1 MSVLET
7 LTFQLGVT
15 SADVKQIG
23 YYVVAIYVSL
33 FAVALI
39 KGILGHKKKRESEE
53 VKQRKEEINLKL
65 AEIRLRLAE
74 IKLAKE
80 EAILAASEKQD
91 EPEEDEEVQALAIE
105 EFDLEEEINAIL
117 AEMDAEEYGVGF

>member
-7 LTFQLGVT
+7 LTSQLGVT

-39 KGILGHKKKRESEE
+39 KGILGHRKKRESEE

-117 AEMDAEEYGVGF
+117 AEMDAQEYGMGF

>member
-7 LTFQLGVT
+7 LTSQLGVT

-39 KGILGHKKKRESEE
+39 KGILGYKKKRESEE
-53 VKQRKEEINLKL
+53 LKQRKEEINFKL

-117 AEMDAEEYGVGF
+117 AEMDAQEYGMGF

>member
-7 LTFQLGVT
+7 LTSQLGVT

-39 KGILGHKKKRESEE
+39 KGILGHRKKRESEE

-105 EFDLEEEINAIL
+105 EFDLEEEIDAIL
-117 AEMDAEEYGVGF
+117 AEMDAQEYGMGF